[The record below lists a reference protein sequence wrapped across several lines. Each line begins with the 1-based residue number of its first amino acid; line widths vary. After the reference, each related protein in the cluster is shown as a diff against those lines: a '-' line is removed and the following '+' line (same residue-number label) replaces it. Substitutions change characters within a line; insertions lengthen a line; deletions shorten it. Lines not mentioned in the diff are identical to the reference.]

1 MKSNMTVHQKK
12 AVVARMANEI
22 LQMWKRGKQAFPICS
37 KAMRHHYLNDDVVLR
52 EKARALAN
60 TYRSKVM
67 SIKKI
72 EPISL
77 KGRNGGYKGVRVIYE
92 NRTVV
97 EELE

>member
-1 MKSNMTVHQKK
+1 MKSNMTVNQKK
-12 AVVARMANEI
+12 AVVAKMANEI
-22 LQMWKRGKQAFPICS
+22 LQMWKRGKLPHPIDAKS
-37 KAMRHHYLNDDVVLR
+37 MRHHYLNDDEVLR
-52 EKARALAN
+52 DKACALAN
-60 TYRSKVM
+60 PYRSKVK

-92 NRTVV
+92 DGSVV